1 MLVEIPVSEIV
12 TGRKCFFIAPDT
24 SLMPVSFLE
33 DFFSLG
39 YECYYIGNDGRA
51 KIKKKIE
58 SILSLFKDVILFI
71 NIDYEIPD
79 LHWDDYI
86 EDLILSKKASKDQFG
101 IMFLRRQA
109 SAEKAHI
116 ENRYFKYLGL
126 QRGFIQLEY
135 QKKFNVELIARAL
148 YNNQAQGRRKT
159 IRALCSSACTYKF
172 FYEGNPVSGSLQ
184 DISLSHFTI
193 LAKQEPLR
201 VKLYEKIL
209 DIHFNIKGSFFH
221 SDAILVMERAVG
233 VGMLYV
239 FAFVTPTGASGL
251 DSRTKSLLV
260 PVLYNMISS
269 SCIDLLEQYYS
280 REEEKPHEEPIAKL

>member
-101 IMFLRRQA
+101 IMF
-109 SAEKAHI
+109 
-116 ENRYFKYLGL
+116 
-126 QRGFIQLEY
+126 
-135 QKKFNVELIARAL
+135 
-148 YNNQAQGRRKT
+148 
-159 IRALCSSACTYKF
+159 
-172 FYEGNPVSGSLQ
+172 
-184 DISLSHFTI
+184 
-193 LAKQEPLR
+193 
-201 VKLYEKIL
+201 
-209 DIHFNIKGSFFH
+209 
-221 SDAILVMERAVG
+221 
-233 VGMLYV
+233 
-239 FAFVTPTGASGL
+239 
-251 DSRTKSLLV
+251 
-260 PVLYNMISS
+260 
-269 SCIDLLEQYYS
+269 
-280 REEEKPHEEPIAKL
+280 